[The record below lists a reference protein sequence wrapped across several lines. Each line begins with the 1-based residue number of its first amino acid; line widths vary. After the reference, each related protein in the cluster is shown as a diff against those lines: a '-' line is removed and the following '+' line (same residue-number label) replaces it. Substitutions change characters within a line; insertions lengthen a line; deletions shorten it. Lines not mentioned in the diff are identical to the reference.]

1 MYATAADIDA
11 TFGTD
16 LLDLIADTDG
26 AGERNDAAIE
36 RALVDATATIDGYV
50 SARHALPLATVPP
63 LLRTLA
69 MDLAIHRLALRP
81 GQMTEEV
88 EARAKEAR
96 KTLEAIGAG
105 RSGLGLPSA
114 APAAQSSNA
123 PVLVA
128 PPRRFGREGF

>member
-11 TFGTD
+11 TYGTE
-16 LLDLIADTDG
+16 LLDLIADTSGTG
-26 AGERNDAAIE
+26 ARDAAAID
-36 RALVDATATIDGYV
+36 RALNDATATVDGYV
-50 SARHALPLATVPP
+50 SARHSLPLAIVPP
-63 LLRTLA
+63 LLRALA

-81 GQMTEEV
+81 GHMTDEI

-105 RSGLGLPSA
+105 RSGLGLPSTE
-114 APAAQSSNA
+114 PAAQSSNA

-128 PPRRFGREGF
+128 SPKRFREYE

>member
-11 TFGTD
+11 TYGAE
-16 LLDLIADTDG
+16 LLDLIADTDDT
-26 AGERNDAAIE
+26 GERNVGAIGRALDDAA
-36 RALVDATATIDGYV
+36 ATIDGYV
-50 SARHALPLATVPP
+50 SARHSLPLATVPP
-63 LLRTLA
+63 LLRALA

-81 GQMTEEV
+81 GRMTDEIEG
-88 EARAKEAR
+88 RAKEAR

-105 RSGLGLPSA
+105 RAGLGLPST

-128 PPRRFGREGF
+128 APKRFREYE